1 MKVGFT
7 GTRSGMSRHQFR
19 EFRKKLK
26 VLQRDGVTELHHGDC
41 LGADVQAHRLAL
53 SLGIKVVIHPP
64 TNSTNRAY
72 CRGAKKVLEDKE
84 YLERNHDIV
93 DACDVLFV
101 APFTNTEQMRSG
113 TWATFRYA
121 KKIGREIIKLKR

>member
-19 EFRKKLK
+19 SFRSALKRMQKK
-26 VLQRDGVTELHHGDC
+26 GITNLHHGDC
-41 LGADVQAHRLAL
+41 LGADVQAHKLAH
-53 SLGIKVVIHPP
+53 SLGIPIVIHPP
-64 TNSTNRAY
+64 VNGTNRAY
-72 CRGAKKVLEDKE
+72 CRGAKKVLEEKE

-113 TWATFRYA
+113 TWAAFRYA
-121 KKIGREIIKLKR
+121 MKVDCEIIKLKR